1 MKINKT
7 IFFDMNP
14 KIQKRM
20 EGFFNTKLLG
30 LENRNCKL
38 QTIGAIKARI
48 LKIPF
53 DRIKNRLNRWF

>member
-7 IFFDMNP
+7 IVFDVNP

-20 EGFFNTKLLG
+20 EGFFNTILLG

-38 QTIGAIKARI
+38 QTIAPLRHGY
-48 LKIPF
+48 
-53 DRIKNRLNRWF
+53 

>member
-7 IFFDMNP
+7 IVFDMNP
-14 KIQKRM
+14 KIPKRM
-20 EGFFNTKLLG
+20 EGFFDAKLLG
-30 LENRNCKL
+30 LENRNCKR